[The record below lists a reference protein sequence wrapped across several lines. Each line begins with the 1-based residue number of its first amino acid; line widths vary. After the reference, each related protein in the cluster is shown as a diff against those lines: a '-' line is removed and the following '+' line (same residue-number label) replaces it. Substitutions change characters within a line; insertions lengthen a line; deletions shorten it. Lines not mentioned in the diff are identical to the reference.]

1 MLELGEFSGQGQVR
15 EPGNHAAEYLRAARP
30 TDDSTELLRQL
41 DTLRWHEEMGMSIT
55 NTLRSS
61 LGQKHVIC
69 FDFSGGVK
77 LLSYRGDAEE
87 FSHPKT
93 LFLFG
98 AMFVAPKDG
107 GDFTRHYFDV
117 SSFDSSH
124 ASNDGTACLN
134 RTLELAREKKV
145 MPLTTEEAIFFS
157 DKAKHFCSGE
167 MAHAVLLGITEGIR
181 DVKYKYRARYRGK
194 TALGAH
200 FSQIKRAV
208 KVTPVAEWPNSK
220 AGATNLVLKAVSSL
234 PNTTAAFLSHGDYA
248 KYARK
253 VLKMVD
259 ISHVRKLRVRK
270 FGNQAGGVFTV
281 EDKIIPIRTSVLSGD
296 EVEGDFGNLHN
307 DLMAKRSVM
316 ISELCEKLRK
326 QRNKLS
332 GYRKI

>member
-1 MLELGEFSGQGQVR
+1 MSVQG
-15 EPGNHAAEYLRAARP
+15 
-30 TDDSTELLRQL
+30 
-41 DTLRWHEEMGMSIT
+41 RWHTRRYSG
-55 NTLRSS
+55 LRMR
-61 LGQKHVIC
+61 IR
-69 FDFSGGVK
+69 GVK
-77 LLSYRGDAEE
+77 YNDRACYRG
-87 FSHPKT
+87 
-93 LFLFG
+93 
-98 AMFVAPKDG
+98 
-107 GDFTRHYFDV
+107 R
-117 SSFDSSH
+117 
-124 ASNDGTACLN
+124 
-134 RTLELAREKKV
+134 
-145 MPLTTEEAIFFS
+145 
-157 DKAKHFCSGE
+157 
-167 MAHAVLLGITEGIR
+167 
-181 DVKYKYRARYRGK
+181 
-194 TALGAH
+194 TALDAH

-234 PNTTAAFLSHGDYA
+234 PNATAAFLSHGDYA
-248 KYARK
+248 KYTRK